1 MEEQV
6 KSMNFFKKF
15 WTSIKDF
22 EKYEEF
28 AAESLLKAIKYMLI
42 ITLLFTL
49 IITIAYTYKFYLTV
63 KDVRN
68 YIENNIEEISYMD
81 GKLNVKS
88 DEKIEIIS
96 EKNIIPAVI
105 VDTSEEANIDENLKK
120 VEPYQFGIVFS
131 SDRAIIQSSLLAENE
146 TIYYSNILENDI
158 SNKAELLEMISFSN
172 VSGLYFTF
180 FITILIYLF
189 AVYFSSNIVDT
200 IILGVLGYIFARIVR
215 LKLKYR
221 ACFNIGVYALTLP
234 ILLNLIYVLVNT
246 YTGFEISHFQWMYTS
261 ISYIYVAVAILMIKT
276 EIINQKI
283 QLIRLREIEKQAKE
297 EAIEKPDEEKEKNN
311 EKKEEKNKE
320 DKKEEKEDKK
330 TRGEEPEGSNA

>member
-28 AAESLLKAIKYMLI
+28 AAESLGKAIKYMLI

-49 IITIAYTYKFYLTV
+49 VITIAYTYKFYLTV
-63 KDVRN
+63 KDVRS
-68 YIENNIEEISYMD
+68 YIENNIEEISYTD

-96 EKNIIPAVI
+96 ENNIIPAVI

-120 VEPYQFGIVFS
+120 IEPYQVGIVFS
-131 SDRAIIQSSLLAENE
+131 SDKAIVQSSFLAENE
-146 TIYYSNILENDI
+146 TIYYSDILENDI
-158 SNKAELLEMISFSN
+158 SNKEELLEMISFSN
-172 VSGLYFTF
+172 ASGLYFTF
-180 FITILIYLF
+180 FFTILIYLF
-189 AVYFSSNIVDT
+189 AVYFSSNIVDA
-200 IILGVLGYIFARIVR
+200 IVLGVLGYIFARIVR
-215 LKLKYR
+215 LRLKYR

-234 ILLNLIYVLVNT
+234 ILLNLIYVIINT

-297 EAIEKPDEEKEKNN
+297 ETIEKPDEEKEKSN
-311 EKKEEKNKE
+311 EDKEEKKE

-330 TRGEEPEGSNA
+330 PRGEEPEGSNA